1 MSHNFST
8 SFIELVF
15 AELGEIL
22 EPDLAYSQLNL
33 FESVVLHDFS
43 KITNIHFCMHKC
55 RSFNGGI
62 FVRATRNASSS
73 LNVALGV
80 GLHAGCHASFNWLIV
95 ACMHAAVAT
104 SEGGDKGCEWFV

>member
-8 SFIELVF
+8 SFVELVF

-43 KITNIHFCMHKC
+43 KITNIHFCI
-55 RSFNGGI
+55 SFCSFSFFFKEPSKI
-62 FVRATRNASSS
+62 FSDWEITKN
-73 LNVALGV
+73 
-80 GLHAGCHASFNWLIV
+80 
-95 ACMHAAVAT
+95 
-104 SEGGDKGCEWFV
+104 